1 MDAYSQVFS
10 GRALVVTISL
20 AVLLAFLAVFVGAAV
35 LRFGRI
41 AFWVLW
47 TFWMIVLL
55 KSPDNISV
63 PALFHADIWVFVPV
77 WLAISAAI
85 GILLYL
91 ITYHCFIKDQSVKA

>member
-1 MDAYSQVFS
+1 
-10 GRALVVTISL
+10 
-20 AVLLAFLAVFVGAAV
+20 
-35 LRFGRI
+35 
-41 AFWVLW
+41 
-47 TFWMIVLL
+47 MIVFL

-63 PALFHADIWVFVPV
+63 PAFFHADIWVFVPV